1 MDEKKTD
8 LKDIMT
14 TDFLKE
20 LVDDMDLDMN
30 KDQIDGM
37 VNELG

>member
-1 MDEKKTD
+1 VDEKKTD